1 MTNFGNQASLFEDSK
16 PEFHANGKKCR
27 KPKEAWARWGLLL
40 LVGATLLATAEAQTF
55 QYSRGWTNGKRSG
68 GYGVGGPYD
77 LGTGEGMLGVDPLEV
92 IIPPGHLQMSLNP
105 QSRYRAGEYTQYLVK
120 RSATLGNTKNKP
132 MWIGTIV
139 GMDTGVDGAGGS
151 SITSP
156 NAKPVVGES
165 VTSANQR
172 QRSGSAP
179 SDF

>member
-1 MTNFGNQASLFEDSK
+1 MVD
-16 PEFHANGKKCR
+16 FHRKKCR

-105 QSRYRAGEYTQYLVK
+105 QSRYRAGEYTQV
-120 RSATLGNTKNKP
+120 SET
-132 MWIGTIV
+132 
-139 GMDTGVDGAGGS
+139 
-151 SITSP
+151 SISLLIDPKKAAQLLYQTHSIMSLP
-156 NAKPVVGES
+156 
-165 VTSANQR
+165 T
-172 QRSGSAP
+172 
-179 SDF
+179 